1 MNRAFAPAASVI
13 VARASSCARRT
24 SSRQA
29 PYESTM
35 GLVQKIFYFHVPSW
49 MAMYTAIAV
58 CGLASAIYLFKGNK
72 TADAYAWPRP
82 RLPCCSG

>member
-1 MNRAFAPAASVI
+1 MNRAFAPLVAI
-13 VARASSCARRT
+13 VAVLFVCAPYFIA
-24 SSRQA
+24 QA

-72 TADAYAWPRP
+72 TADRV
-82 RLPCCSG
+82 RGGRGRGRRCCSG